1 MKRYLFLLLALA
13 FFDAPIA
20 AAELL
25 TLDEALQSAVTANP
39 SYLSSVK
46 SAEASENKQL
56 LVRAGFM
63 PVISSELSYKRTTL
77 NSAPIPG
84 ASSTQDLLGMFNPS
98 ALNPNATMPK
108 DRSES
113 DSFNNYSLSLLV
125 TQNIWDFKTYF
136 NYQGAAY
143 TRSAAEL
150 DADAAVNSLYLTVVQ
165 AYYAVLAADAVLV
178 SVRGSVAQMEKRY
191 ETATAQVENGLRTP
205 VDKLRAEA
213 ELAAAR
219 LNLIKATNL
228 RLNAQ
233 KALATAI
240 GLDPAK
246 ELEIDPASS
255 VGDAG
260 DDDAARAVAT
270 ALAQRPDTRALKE
283 KIAAARMTARSARG
297 DYYPQFKANAGV
309 SYGGYEFDAF
319 KYNWYIGAAVSWN
332 IFAGLATQTQA
343 KDADAAVAIL
353 ELNLRALEQ
362 SIRYEVETALTA
374 LKEAREKEAPTRTM
388 YDAAK
393 AALDLADQR
402 FEQGLGT
409 ITDVSDA
416 QAFYEQ
422 ASSALIQT
430 RYDLET
436 AKAKLKKALGL
447 GGRSFYQH
455 TGE

>member
-1 MKRYLFLLLALA
+1 MKRYLFLLLTLPVIAL
-13 FFDAPIA
+13 PLA
-20 AAELL
+20 AAEML
-25 TLDEALQSAVTANP
+25 TLDEALQSAVAANP
-39 SYLSSVK
+39 TYLASVR

-63 PVISSELSYKRTTL
+63 PIISSELSYKRTTL
-77 NSAPIPG
+77 NSAGVPG
-84 ASSTQDLLGMFNPS
+84 ASSFQDMLGMFNPS
-98 ALNPNATMPK
+98 ALNPAATMPK

-125 TQNIWDFKTYF
+125 TQNIWDFKTYY
-136 NYQGAAY
+136 NYQGAGY
-143 TRSAAEL
+143 IRSAAEL
-150 DADAAVNSLYLTVVQ
+150 DADTAVNNLYLTVVQ
-165 AYYAVLAADAVLV
+165 AYYAVLAADATLV
-178 SVRGSVAQMEKRY
+178 SVRGSVAQMEKRF
-191 ETATAQVENGLRTP
+191 ETAVAQVDNGLRTP

-228 RLNAQ
+228 RTNAV

-240 GLDPAK
+240 GLDPAN
-246 ELEIDPASS
+246 ELEIDPAAS

-260 DDDAARAVAT
+260 DDGAARAVAT
-270 ALAQRPDTRALKE
+270 AIARRPDTRALKE
-283 KIAAARMTARSARG
+283 KIAASRLTAKAARG

-309 SYGGYEFDAF
+309 SYGGYEFDAL

-343 KDADAAVAIL
+343 KDADAAVTIL

-374 LKEAREKEAPTRTM
+374 LKEARDKEAPTRTM

-402 FEQGLGT
+402 FAQGLGT

-422 ASSALIQT
+422 ASAALIQT

-447 GGRSFYQH
+447 GGTAFYQH
-455 TGE
+455 KGE

>member
-1 MKRYLFLLLALA
+1 MKRYLFLLLTLP
-13 FFDAPIA
+13 FFNASLA
-20 AAELL
+20 AAEML

-63 PVISSELSYKRTTL
+63 PIISSELSYKRTTL

-84 ASSTQDLLGMFNPS
+84 ASSFQDLLGMFNPA
-98 ALNPNATMPK
+98 ALNPAATMPPE
-108 DRSES
+108 RSET

-125 TQNIWDFKTYF
+125 TQNIWDFKTYY
-136 NYQGAAY
+136 NYQGAGY

-150 DADAAVNSLYLTVVQ
+150 DADAAVNNLYLTVVQ
-165 AYYAVLAADAVLV
+165 AYYAVLAADATLV

-191 ETATAQVENGLRTP
+191 ETATAQVDNGLRTP

-213 ELAAAR
+213 ELASAR

-240 GLDPAK
+240 GRDPAD
-246 ELEIDPASS
+246 ELEIDPEAN
-255 VGDAG
+255 VGDVG
-260 DDDAARAVAT
+260 DDDAARAVA
-270 ALAQRPDTRALKE
+270 AAIAQRPDTRALKE
-283 KIAAARMTARSARG
+283 KIAASRLTAKAARG

-309 SYGGYEFDAF
+309 SYGGYEFDAL

-343 KDADAAVAIL
+343 KDADAAVTIL

-374 LKEAREKEAPTRTM
+374 LKEARDKEAPTRTM

-402 FEQGLGT
+402 FAQGLGT

-455 TGE
+455 KGE

>member
-1 MKRYLFLLLALA
+1 MKRYLFLLLTLA
-13 FFDAPIA
+13 FFALPLA
-20 AAELL
+20 AAEML

-39 SYLSSVK
+39 TYLSSVK
-46 SAEASENKQL
+46 SAEASENRQL

-77 NSAPIPG
+77 NSAPVPG
-84 ASSTQDLLGMFNPS
+84 ASSFQDMLGMFNPS
-98 ALNPNATMPK
+98 ALNPAATMPK

-125 TQNIWDFKTYF
+125 SQNIWDFKTYY
-136 NYQGAAY
+136 NYQGAGY

-150 DADAAVNSLYLTVVQ
+150 DADAAVNNLYLTVVQ
-165 AYYAVLAADAVLV
+165 AYYAVLAADATLV

-191 ETATAQVENGLRTP
+191 ETATAQVDNGLRTP

-213 ELAAAR
+213 ELASAR

-260 DDDAARAVAT
+260 DDDAARAVAS
-270 ALAQRPDTRALKE
+270 AIAQRPDTRALKE
-283 KIAAARMTARSARG
+283 KIAASRLTAKAARG

-309 SYGGYEFDAF
+309 SYGGYEFDDL

-436 AKAKLKKALGL
+436 AKARLKKALGL

-455 TGE
+455 KGE

>member
-1 MKRYLFLLLALA
+1 MIRYLSLLLSTIFAL
-13 FFDAPIA
+13 PLA
-20 AAELL
+20 ADELL
-25 TLDEALQSAVTANP
+25 TLDESLESAVAANP
-39 SYLSSVK
+39 TYLAAVK
-46 SAEASENKQL
+46 SAEASDNKRL

-77 NSAPIPG
+77 NSAPVPG
-84 ASSTQDLLGMFNPS
+84 ASSFQDMLGMFNPS
-98 ALNPNATMPK
+98 ALNPAATMPK

-125 TQNIWDFKTYF
+125 TQNIWDFKTYY
-136 NYQGAAY
+136 NYQGAGH
-143 TRSAAEL
+143 TRSAVEL
-150 DADAAVNSLYLTVVQ
+150 DADAAVNNLYLTVVQ
-165 AYYAVLAADAVLV
+165 AYFAVLAADATLV
-178 SVRGSVAQMEKRY
+178 SARGSVAQMEKRL
-191 ETATAQVENGLRTP
+191 ETATAQVDNGLRTP
-205 VDKLRAEA
+205 VDKLRAA
-213 ELAAAR
+213 ADLASAR

-228 RLNAQ
+228 RENAV
-233 KALATAI
+233 KSLATAI
-240 GLDPAK
+240 GRDPAQ
-246 ELEIDPASS
+246 ELRIDPDSRVAP
-255 VGDAG
+255 VDAG
-260 DDDAARAVAT
+260 DAVQAASD
-270 ALAQRPDTRALKE
+270 ALARRPDARALKE
-283 KIAAARMTARSARG
+283 KIAAARRAAQAARG

-309 SYGGYEFDAF
+309 SYGGYEFDSL

-343 KDADAAVAIL
+343 KEADTTVAVL
-353 ELNLRALEQ
+353 ELNLRALELSVRQ
-362 SIRYEVETALTA
+362 EIESALIA
-374 LKEAREKEAPTRTM
+374 VREAREREAPTRTM

-430 RYDLET
+430 RYDLEIAT
-436 AKAKLKKALGL
+436 ARLKKALGL